1 MRLIYDKTG
10 EPVKAGDVI
19 HLDGAACY
27 VYGFRE
33 PHKPAS
39 SGKVTVKA
47 MDDNGFCREYYVS
60 VIGATWVDREDRQ

>member
-19 HLDGAACY
+19 HLNGAPCF

-39 SGKVTVKA
+39 SGKVSVKA
-47 MDDNGFCREYYVS
+47 MNDAGYCREYYVS

>member
-47 MDDNGFCREYYVS
+47 MDDSGFMREY
-60 VIGATWVDREDRQ
+60 